1 VTEHHHNVY
10 ALVDA
15 GVITATGTA
24 LAAVLAAI
32 TKLVQV
38 LRERRQPSCA
48 HEGCTPGEAPA
59 TAG

>member
-1 VTEHHHNVY
+1 VN

-24 LAAVLAAI
+24 LAAILAAV

-38 LRERRQPSCA
+38 LRERRDCTCR

-59 TAG
+59 PVG